1 MRLRGARQVLDYK
14 NKKQPSKKKSSKIN
28 VEVQITK

>member
-14 NKKQPSKKKSSKIN
+14 NKKQQSSKKSSKLN
-28 VEVQITK
+28 VDVKIPK

>member
-14 NKKQPSKKKSSKIN
+14 NKKQQSNKKSSKLN
-28 VEVQITK
+28 VDVQIPK